1 MQSALMTP
9 QLRKATRRRV
19 PLALGSVVALIV
31 LAVVIL
37 LDTTAPWQ
45 SLAILATVLITGR
58 LVMDLQFERR
68 WRMAVSLAERADPP
82 GSDP

>member
-1 MQSALMTP
+1 M
-9 QLRKATRRRV
+9 
-19 PLALGSVVALIV
+19 
-31 LAVVIL
+31 VIL